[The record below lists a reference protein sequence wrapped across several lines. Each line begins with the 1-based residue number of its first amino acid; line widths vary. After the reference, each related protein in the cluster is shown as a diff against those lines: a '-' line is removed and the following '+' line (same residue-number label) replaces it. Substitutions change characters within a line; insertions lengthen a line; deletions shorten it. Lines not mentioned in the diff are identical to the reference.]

1 MRGALLL
8 AMSLLVGLPGVAKAW
23 SRPGHM
29 VTAAIAY
36 DEIGRRRPDLLPV
49 LAALLDAHPDRAP
62 FEVAIDRT
70 TGAERQRRM
79 FLECARW
86 PDDARETVYDHPT
99 WHASASAVVAAD
111 AGPAVRADVERR
123 QGVASGE
130 AVEAFALN
138 VHQFGNRRASPAERA
153 QALCWVLHIVGDI
166 HQPLHT
172 AERFSAAWP
181 DGDRGGGLPQVLDPL
196 THEPISLH
204 WLWDDSVNRSGV
216 AADVDRRARE
226 IAAAHP
232 RPSLP
237 QLSARSFL
245 AWRRE
250 SYELAQVLAYGP
262 GPSTS
267 RDPKAAPA
275 LTASDWSAVR
285 AAAETRVALA
295 GYRMADTVIA
305 ALDAS
310 R

>member
-8 AMSLLVGLPGVAKAW
+8 AMSLLVGLPGVARAW

-62 FEVAIDRT
+62 FEVAIDRS

-86 PDDARETVYDHPT
+86 PDDARATVYDHPT
-99 WHASASAVVAAD
+99 WHASASAVVAGD

-138 VHQFGNRRASPAERA
+138 VHQFGNRRASPAQRA

-204 WLWDDSVNRSGV
+204 WLWDDSVNRSGA

-237 QLSARSFL
+237 QLSAQSFL
-245 AWRRE
+245 VWRRE

-275 LTASDWSAVR
+275 VTAADWSAVR